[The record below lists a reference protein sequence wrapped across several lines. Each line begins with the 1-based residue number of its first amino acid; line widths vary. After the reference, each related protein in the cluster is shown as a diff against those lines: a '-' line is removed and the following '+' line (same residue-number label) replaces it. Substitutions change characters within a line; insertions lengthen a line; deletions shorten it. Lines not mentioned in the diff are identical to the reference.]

1 MNALKK
7 IYRKIIERLSKG
19 IIDEKLAA
27 IVINL
32 DEKGFEPEYIAKFT
46 NVSVDFVKKTL
57 SE

>member
-1 MNALKK
+1 MNIIKK
-7 IYRKIIERLSKG
+7 SWRRLIERLSKG
-19 IIDEKLAA
+19 IIDEKIAA

-32 DEKGFEPEYIAKFT
+32 DKKGFEPEYIAKFT